1 MKKYFVVD
9 DLKVANVMRSL
20 LNINYYIFDD
30 ADKKRYTFERI
41 EGIEK
46 IYGQAIRILENL

>member
-1 MKKYFVVD
+1 MKKYFVVE

-30 ADKKRYTFERI
+30 ADKKRYTFERV

-46 IYGQAIRILENL
+46 TYGQAIRILENL